1 VLTDAATTNKVDYLK
16 GLKENVII
24 GHLVPAG
31 SGFATRKLAD
41 EEEKK
46 NKEE

>member
-1 VLTDAATTNKVDYLK
+1 LK

-31 SGFATRKLAD
+31 SGFAARSAELAAIAKAAS
-41 EEEKK
+41 KK
-46 NKEE
+46 E

>member
-1 VLTDAATTNKVDYLK
+1 VDYLK

-31 SGFATRKLAD
+31 SGFARRKLF
-41 EEEKK
+41 EEN
-46 NKEE
+46 NKEG